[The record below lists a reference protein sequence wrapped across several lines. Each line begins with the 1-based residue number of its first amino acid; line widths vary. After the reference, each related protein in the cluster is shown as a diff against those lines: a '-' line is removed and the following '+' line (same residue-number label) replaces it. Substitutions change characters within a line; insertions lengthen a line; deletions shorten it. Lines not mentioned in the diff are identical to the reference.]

1 MAPKDLKVSTG
12 HTANVNDAS
21 LSEEDKAKL
30 EQTRLEQ
37 QVSTRNQALTDSISG
52 NKKEELEEKYQAI
65 KQQKSYLKS
74 DFNSLHEHV
83 ETVLHPNYTASL
95 QARAKKGWAKLGQ
108 FNIWQNSKQLFT
120 KFQTAGINLRQTGS
134 LGGIDIGITDYDKKS
149 PQRLQSYV
157 ADKENI
163 YNKQYQLN
171 SENYDEALQE
181 FYTADNNSHVADR
194 TLTDAIESER
204 GLVADMR
211 LVDEQMRNISIQ
223 QGYLA

>member
-1 MAPKDLKVSTG
+1 MTPKDFKVSTDA
-12 HTANVNDAS
+12 TANANGIN
-21 LSEEDKAKL
+21 LSEEDKKRL

-52 NKKEELEEKYQAI
+52 NNKAELKEQD
-65 KQQKSYLKS
+65 QYLKDIKS
-74 DFNSLHEHV
+74 GILSEFNSLHNYV

-134 LGGIDIGITDYDKKS
+134 LGGIDIGTKDYDNS
-149 PQRLQSYV
+149 PSRLQSYV
-157 ADKENI
+157 ADKENT
-163 YNKQYQLN
+163 YSKQYQVN
-171 SENYDEALQE
+171 SENYDEAAQE
-181 FYTADNNSHVADR
+181 FQLADNNTHIADR
-194 TLTDAIESER
+194 TLTDAIDKER
-204 GLVADMR
+204 GLVDVMR
-211 LVDEQMRNISIQ
+211 DLDKQRCNISIQ

>member
-1 MAPKDLKVSTG
+1 MTPKDFKVSTDA
-12 HTANVNDAS
+12 TVNANGIN
-21 LSEEDKAKL
+21 LSEEDKKRL

-52 NKKEELEEKYQAI
+52 NKKEELEEKYQAR

-74 DFNSLHEHV
+74 TFNSLHEQV

-134 LGGIDIGITDYDKKS
+134 LGGIDIGTKDYDNS
-149 PQRLQSYV
+149 PSRLQSYV
-157 ADKENI
+157 AYKENT

-171 SENYDEALQE
+171 SENYDEAVQE
-181 FYTADNNSHVADR
+181 FQTADNNSHIADR

-204 GLVADMR
+204 VLVADMR

>member
-1 MAPKDLKVSTG
+1 MTPKDFKVSAGAT
-12 HTANVNDAS
+12 TNVSDTS
-21 LSEEDKAKL
+21 LSEDDKAKL

-37 QVSTRNQALTDSISG
+37 QTAATNKLLSDSISG
-52 NKKEELEEKYQAI
+52 NNKAELEKQYQAL

-74 DFNSLHEHV
+74 TFNSLHEQV

-134 LGGIDIGITDYDKKS
+134 LGGIDIGTKDYDNS
-149 PQRLQSYV
+149 PSRLQSYV
-157 ADKENI
+157 TDKENT
-163 YNKQYQLN
+163 YSKQYQVN
-171 SENYDEALQE
+171 SENYDVAVQE
-181 FYTADNNSHVADR
+181 FQTADNNSHVADR
-194 TLTDAIESER
+194 TLTDAIDSER

>member
-1 MAPKDLKVSTG
+1 MTPKDFKVSTDAI
-12 HTANVNDAS
+12 ANANGIN
-21 LSEEDKAKL
+21 LSEEDKKRL

-52 NKKEELEEKYQAI
+52 NNKDNLKKQYQNLKDI
-65 KQQKSYLKS
+65 KSGILS
-74 DFNSLHEHV
+74 DFNSLHEYV
-83 ETVLHPNYTASL
+83 GTVLHSNYTASL

-134 LGGIDIGITDYDKKS
+134 LGGIDIGTKDYDNS
-149 PQRLQSYV
+149 PNRLQSYV

-171 SENYDEALQE
+171 SENYDEAVQE
-181 FYTADNNSHVADR
+181 FQTADNNSHVADR

-204 GLVADMR
+204 VLVADMR

>member
-1 MAPKDLKVSTG
+1 MAPKDLKVSKDITV
-12 HTANVNDAS
+12 NVNDAG

-52 NKKEELEEKYQAI
+52 NNKAELEKQYQELKYI
-65 KQQKSYLKS
+65 KSGLQL
-74 DFNSLHEHV
+74 DFNGLHEHV

-95 QARAKKGWAKLGQ
+95 QARAKAGWAKLGQ
-108 FNIWQNSKQLFT
+108 FNVWQNSKQLFT

-171 SENYDEALQE
+171 SENYDEAVQK
-181 FYTADNNSHVADR
+181 FQTADNNSHVADR
-194 TLTDAIESER
+194 TLTDAIDKER

>member
-1 MAPKDLKVSTG
+1 MTPKDFKVSTG
-12 HTANVNDAS
+12 HTAKVNDAS

-37 QVSTRNQALTDSISG
+37 QVSTRNQTLTNSISG
-52 NKKEELEEKYQAI
+52 NNKAELKEQD
-65 KQQKSYLKS
+65 QYLKDIKS
-74 DFNSLHEHV
+74 GILSEFNSLHNYV

-134 LGGIDIGITDYDKKS
+134 LGGIDIGTKDYDNS
-149 PQRLQSYV
+149 PNRLQSYV

-171 SENYDEALQE
+171 SENYDEAVQE
-181 FYTADNNSHVADR
+181 FQTADNNSHVADR

-204 GLVADMR
+204 GLVDVMR
-211 LVDEQMRNISIQ
+211 DLDKQRYIISIQ

>member
-1 MAPKDLKVSTG
+1 MTPKDFKVSTDA
-12 HTANVNDAS
+12 TANANGIN
-21 LSEEDKAKL
+21 LSEEDKKRL

-65 KQQKSYLKS
+65 KQQKSGILS
-74 DFNSLHEHV
+74 EFNSLHNYV

-134 LGGIDIGITDYDKKS
+134 LGGIDIGTKDYDNS
-149 PQRLQSYV
+149 PSRLQSYV
-157 ADKENI
+157 ADKENT

-171 SENYDEALQE
+171 SENYDKALQE
-181 FYTADNNSHVADR
+181 FQTADNNSHVVDR
-194 TLTDAIESER
+194 ILTGAIDKEQD
-204 GLVADMR
+204 LVADMR
-211 LVDEQMRNISIQ
+211 RTDEQMRNISIQ

>member
-12 HTANVNDAS
+12 HTVNVNDAS

-52 NKKEELEEKYQAI
+52 NNKAKLKKQYQELKDI
-65 KQQKSYLKS
+65 KSGILS
-74 DFNSLHEHV
+74 EFNSSHNYIG
-83 ETVLHPNYTASL
+83 TVLHPNYTESL
-95 QARAKKGWAKLGQ
+95 QYRAEVGWAKLRQ
-108 FNIWQNSKQLFT
+108 FNIWEISKQLFT
-120 KFQTAGINLRQTGS
+120 KFQTADINLRQTGS
-134 LGGIDIGITDYDKKS
+134 LGGIDIGTKDYDNS
-149 PQRLQSYV
+149 PNRLQSYV
-157 ADKENI
+157 ADKKYT
-163 YNKQYQLN
+163 YNNQYQEN
-171 SENYDEALQE
+171 SEKYDEAVQK
-181 FYTADNNSHVADR
+181 FQTADNSSHSADR
-194 TLTDAIESER
+194 TLTDAIDKER

>member
-1 MAPKDLKVSTG
+1 MAPEDLKVSRDITV
-12 HTANVNDAS
+12 NVNGAS

-30 EQTRLEQ
+30 EQTRLDQ

-52 NKKEELEEKYQAI
+52 NKKEELEEKYQAR
-65 KQQKSYLKS
+65 KRQKSVILS
-74 DFNSLHEHV
+74 DFNSLHEYV
-83 ETVLHPNYTASL
+83 KTVLHHNYTASL
-95 QARAKKGWAKLGQ
+95 QYRVEKGWAKLGQ

-134 LGGIDIGITDYDKKS
+134 LGGIDIGTKDYDNS
-149 PQRLQSYV
+149 PSRLQSYV
-157 ADKENI
+157 ADKENT
-163 YNKQYQLN
+163 YSKQYQVN
-171 SENYDEALQE
+171 SENYDKAVQE
-181 FYTADNNSHVADR
+181 FQTADNNSHVADR
-194 TLTDAIESER
+194 TLTDAIDKER

>member
-1 MAPKDLKVSTG
+1 MTPKDFKVSTG
-12 HTANVNDAS
+12 HTAKVNDAS

-74 DFNSLHEHV
+74 IFNSLHEQV
-83 ETVLHPNYTASL
+83 ETVLHPNYTTSL
-95 QARAKKGWAKLGQ
+95 QARAKAGWAKLGQ

-134 LGGIDIGITDYDKKS
+134 LGGIDIGTKDYDNS
-149 PQRLQSYV
+149 PNRLQSYV
-157 ADKENI
+157 ADKE
-163 YNKQYQLN
+163 YVCNKQYQEN
-171 SENYDEALQE
+171 SEKYTETVQE
-181 FYTADNNSHVADR
+181 FQIADKKSHVADR
-194 TLTDAIESER
+194 ILTGAIESEQD
-204 GLVADMR
+204 LVADMR
-211 LVDEQMRNISIQ
+211 LADEQMRNISIQ

>member
-1 MAPKDLKVSTG
+1 MTPKDFKVSTG
-12 HTANVNDAS
+12 HTAKVNDAS

-52 NKKEELEEKYQAI
+52 NKKEELEEQYQAI

-74 DFNSLHEHV
+74 DFNSLHEYV
-83 ETVLHPNYTASL
+83 GTVLHPNYTDSL
-95 QARAKKGWAKLGQ
+95 RLRAKAGWKKLGQ

-134 LGGIDIGITDYDKKS
+134 LGGIDIGTKDYDNS
-149 PQRLQSYV
+149 PNRLQSYV
-157 ADKENI
+157 ADKENT
-163 YNKQYQLN
+163 YSKQYQVN
-171 SENYDEALQE
+171 SENYDEAVQE
-181 FYTADNNSHVADR
+181 FQTADNNSHVADR

-211 LVDEQMRNISIQ
+211 LVDGQMRNISIQ

>member
-1 MAPKDLKVSTG
+1 MTSKDIKPSIYA
-12 HTANVNDAS
+12 TANVNDAS
-21 LSEEDKAKL
+21 LSEEDKANL

-52 NKKEELEEKYQAI
+52 NKKEELEEKYQAR

-74 DFNSLHEHV
+74 IFNSLHEQV
-83 ETVLHPNYTASL
+83 ETVLHPNYTDSL
-95 QARAKKGWAKLGQ
+95 RLRAKAGWKKLGQ

-134 LGGIDIGITDYDKKS
+134 LGGIDIGTKDYDNS
-149 PQRLQSYV
+149 PSRLQSYV

-171 SENYDEALQE
+171 SENYDEAVQK
-181 FYTADNNSHVADR
+181 FQTADNNSHVADR
-194 TLTDAIESER
+194 TLTDAIDKER

>member
-1 MAPKDLKVSTG
+1 MTPKDFKVSTDA
-12 HTANVNDAS
+12 TANANGIN
-21 LSEEDKAKL
+21 LSEEDKKRL

-52 NKKEELEEKYQAI
+52 NKKEELKEQYQDLKDI
-65 KQQKSYLKS
+65 KSGILSK
-74 DFNSLHEHV
+74 FNSLHNYV
-83 ETVLHPNYTASL
+83 GTVLHPNYTDSL
-95 QARAKKGWAKLGQ
+95 RLRAKAGWKKLGQ

-134 LGGIDIGITDYDKKS
+134 LGGIDIGTKDYDNS
-149 PQRLQSYV
+149 PSRLQSYV

-171 SENYDEALQE
+171 SENYDEAVQK
-181 FYTADNNSHVADR
+181 FQTADNNSHVADR

-211 LVDEQMRNISIQ
+211 LADEQMRNISIQ

>member
-1 MAPKDLKVSTG
+1 MTPKDLKVSTG

-21 LSEEDKAKL
+21 LSQEDKAKL
-30 EQTRLEQ
+30 AQTRLEQ

-52 NKKEELEEKYQAI
+52 NKKEELEEKYQAR
-65 KQQKSYLKS
+65 KQQKSLILS
-74 DFNSLHEHV
+74 DFNSLHEYI
-83 ETVLHPNYTASL
+83 ETVLHHNYTASL

-134 LGGIDIGITDYDKKS
+134 LGGIDIGTKDYDNS
-149 PQRLQSYV
+149 PNRLQSYV
-157 ADKENI
+157 ADKENT
-163 YNKQYQLN
+163 YSKQYQVN
-171 SENYDEALQE
+171 SENYDEAVQE
-181 FYTADNNSHVADR
+181 FQTADNNSHVADR

-211 LVDEQMRNISIQ
+211 LVDAQMRNISIQ

>member
-1 MAPKDLKVSTG
+1 MTPKDFKVSTG
-12 HTANVNDAS
+12 HTAKVNDAS

-74 DFNSLHEHV
+74 DFNSLHEYV
-83 ETVLHPNYTASL
+83 GTVLHPNYTDSL
-95 QARAKKGWAKLGQ
+95 RLRAKAGWKKLGQ

-120 KFQTAGINLRQTGS
+120 KFQIAGINLRQTGS
-134 LGGIDIGITDYDKKS
+134 LGGIDIGTKDYDNS
-149 PQRLQSYV
+149 PSRLQSYV
-157 ADKENI
+157 ADKENT

-171 SENYDEALQE
+171 SENYDKALQE
-181 FYTADNNSHVADR
+181 FQAAYNNSHVADII
-194 TLTDAIESER
+194 LTGAIDKEQD
-204 GLVADMR
+204 LVADMR
-211 LVDEQMRNISIQ
+211 RTDEQMRNISIQ

>member
-1 MAPKDLKVSTG
+1 MAPEDLKVSRDITV
-12 HTANVNDAS
+12 NVNGAS
-21 LSEEDKAKL
+21 LSEEDKANKL
-30 EQTRLEQ
+30 ERQTYA
-37 QVSTRNQALTDSISG
+37 TNKFLTAYFSG
-52 NKKEELEEKYQAI
+52 NNKAELEEQYQAL

-74 DFNSLHEHV
+74 TFNSLHEQV
-83 ETVLHPNYTASL
+83 ETVLDPNYTKSL
-95 QARAKKGWAKLGQ
+95 QYRAETGWAKLRQ

-134 LGGIDIGITDYDKKS
+134 LGGIDIGTKDYDNS
-149 PQRLQSYV
+149 PNRLQSYV
-157 ADKENI
+157 ADKE
-163 YNKQYQLN
+163 YVCNKQYQEN
-171 SENYDEALQE
+171 SENYDVAVQE
-181 FYTADNNSHVADR
+181 FQTADNKSHATDR

>member
-1 MAPKDLKVSTG
+1 MTPKDFKVSTDA
-12 HTANVNDAS
+12 TANANGIN
-21 LSEEDKAKL
+21 LSEEDKKRL

-52 NKKEELEEKYQAI
+52 NNKDNLKKQYQNLKDI
-65 KQQKSYLKS
+65 KSGILS
-74 DFNSLHEHV
+74 DFNSLHEYV
-83 ETVLHPNYTASL
+83 GTVLHPNYTASL

-134 LGGIDIGITDYDKKS
+134 LGGIDIGTKDYDNS
-149 PQRLQSYV
+149 PNRLQSYV

-171 SENYDEALQE
+171 SENYDEAVQK
-181 FYTADNNSHVADR
+181 FQTADNNSHVADR

-211 LVDEQMRNISIQ
+211 LADEQMRNISIQ

>member
-1 MAPKDLKVSTG
+1 MTPKDFKVSTDA
-12 HTANVNDAS
+12 TANANGIN
-21 LSEEDKAKL
+21 LSEEDKKRL

-74 DFNSLHEHV
+74 DFNSLHNYV

-95 QARAKKGWAKLGQ
+95 QARAKAGWAKLGQ

-120 KFQTAGINLRQTGS
+120 KFQTADINLRQTGS
-134 LGGIDIGITDYDKKS
+134 LGGIDIGTKDYDNS
-149 PQRLQSYV
+149 PNRLQCYV
-157 ADKENI
+157 ADKKDT
-163 YNKQYQLN
+163 YNKQYQVN
-171 SENYDEALQE
+171 SEK
-181 FYTADNNSHVADR
+181 YTETVQNFQIADKKSHA
-194 TLTDAIESER
+194 TDNDLDYAIKFEQ

-211 LVDEQMRNISIQ
+211 LVDAQMRNISIQ

>member
-1 MAPKDLKVSTG
+1 MTPKDFKVSTDA
-12 HTANVNDAS
+12 TVNANGIN
-21 LSEEDKAKL
+21 LSEEDKKRL

-37 QVSTRNQALTDSISG
+37 QTTAKNKLLTDSISG
-52 NKKEELEEKYQAI
+52 NNKAELEEQYQAL
-65 KQQKSYLKS
+65 KLQKSGILS
-74 DFNSLHEHV
+74 EFNSLHNYV
-83 ETVLHPNYTASL
+83 GTVLHPNYTDSL
-95 QARAKKGWAKLGQ
+95 RLRANAGWAKLGQ

-134 LGGIDIGITDYDKKS
+134 LGGIDIGTKDYDNS
-149 PQRLQSYV
+149 PNRLQSYV

-171 SENYDEALQE
+171 SENYDEAVQK
-181 FYTADNNSHVADR
+181 FQTADNNSHVADR

-204 GLVADMR
+204 VLVADMR
-211 LVDEQMRNISIQ
+211 LADEQMRNISIQ

>member
-37 QVSTRNQALTDSISG
+37 QTTATNKFLTAYFSGNNKEKLEEQYQAL
-52 NKKEELEEKYQAI
+52 KL
-65 KQQKSYLKS
+65 QKSGILS
-74 DFNSLHEHV
+74 EFNSLHNYV
-83 ETVLHPNYTASL
+83 GTVLHPNYTASL
-95 QARAKKGWAKLGQ
+95 QARAKAGWAKLGQ
-108 FNIWQNSKQLFT
+108 FNVWQNSKQLFT

-134 LGGIDIGITDYDKKS
+134 LGGIDIGTKDYDNS
-149 PQRLQSYV
+149 PNRLQSYV

-171 SENYDEALQE
+171 SENYDEAVQK
-181 FYTADNNSHVADR
+181 FRSADNNTLIADR
-194 TLTDAIESER
+194 TLTDAIGKER
-204 GLVADMR
+204 DLVGLMR
-211 LVDEQMRNISIQ
+211 LLDDQMRNNSIQ
-223 QGYLA
+223 QDYLA

>member
-1 MAPKDLKVSTG
+1 MTPKDLKVSTG

-37 QVSTRNQALTDSISG
+37 QTTAKNKLLTDSISG
-52 NKKEELEEKYQAI
+52 NNKAELEEQYQAL
-65 KQQKSYLKS
+65 KHHQSYLKS
-74 DFNSLHEHV
+74 TYNSLHEQV

-134 LGGIDIGITDYDKKS
+134 LGGIDIGTKDYDNS
-149 PQRLQSYV
+149 PSRLQSYV
-157 ADKENI
+157 ADKENT
-163 YNKQYQLN
+163 YSKQYQVN
-171 SENYDEALQE
+171 SENYDEAVQE
-181 FYTADNNSHVADR
+181 FQTADNNSHFADR
-194 TLTDAIESER
+194 TLTDAIDKEQ
-204 GLVADMR
+204 GLVDDMR
-211 LVDEQMRNISIQ
+211 RTDAQMRNISIQ

>member
-1 MAPKDLKVSTG
+1 MTPKDFKVSAGAT
-12 HTANVNDAS
+12 TNVSDTS
-21 LSEEDKAKL
+21 LSEDDKAKL

-37 QVSTRNQALTDSISG
+37 QTAATNKLLSDSISG
-52 NKKEELEEKYQAI
+52 NNKAELEKQYQAL

-74 DFNSLHEHV
+74 TFNSLHEQV

-134 LGGIDIGITDYDKKS
+134 LGGIDIGTKDYDNS
-149 PQRLQSYV
+149 PSRLQSYV
-157 ADKENI
+157 ADKENT
-163 YNKQYQLN
+163 YSKQYQLN
-171 SENYDEALQE
+171 SENYDEAVQE
-181 FYTADNNSHVADR
+181 FQTADNNSHVADR
-194 TLTDAIESER
+194 TLTDAIDSER

-211 LVDEQMRNISIQ
+211 LADEQMRNISIQ

>member
-1 MAPKDLKVSTG
+1 MTSKDIKPSIYA
-12 HTANVNDAS
+12 TANVNDAS
-21 LSEEDKAKL
+21 LSEEDKANKLKRQTSATNKFLTAYFSGNNKEKL
-30 EQTRLEQ
+30 E
-37 QVSTRNQALTDSISG
+37 
-52 NKKEELEEKYQAI
+52 ELYLYLKL
-65 KQQKSYLKS
+65 QKSGILS
-74 DFNSLHEHV
+74 DFNSLHNYV

-134 LGGIDIGITDYDKKS
+134 LGGIDIGTKDYDNS
-149 PQRLQSYV
+149 PNRLQSYV

-171 SENYDEALQE
+171 SENYDEAVQE
-181 FYTADNNSHVADR
+181 FQTADNNSHVADR

-204 GLVADMR
+204 VLVADMR
-211 LVDEQMRNISIQ
+211 LVILVFILHNCIKIFIIN
-223 QGYLA
+223 L